1 MEKDVTKFQE
11 TPAAYAER
19 MWVSFR
25 SFEQEEKKKLTDSGV
40 QGNIRK
46 GTSFLRKWGAGIA
59 AAAVTFFVL
68 GSIVALGHT
77 ALPDLLGGV
86 IAILAFIL
94 PFFVLI
100 KVKNMTEKKILFKQ
114 GLKQWDV
121 ESVIQQRKNETE
133 DAIKRYT
140 LEYAAYKAEE
150 KAKAQE

>member
-1 MEKDVTKFQE
+1 MEKDMTKFQE
-11 TPAAYAER
+11 TPSAYAER
-19 MWVSFR
+19 MWASFR
-25 SFEQEEKKKLTDSGV
+25 NFEQGEKKKFTGSGI
-40 QGNIRK
+40 QGNIRE

-59 AAAVTFFVL
+59 AAVVTFFVL
-68 GSIVALGHT
+68 GIIVAAGGT
-77 ALPDLLGGV
+77 ALPDLLAGV

-100 KVKNMTEKKILFKQ
+100 KVKNLTEKKIFSEQ
-114 GLKQWDV
+114 TLKQWDV

-150 KAKAQE
+150 KAKTQG